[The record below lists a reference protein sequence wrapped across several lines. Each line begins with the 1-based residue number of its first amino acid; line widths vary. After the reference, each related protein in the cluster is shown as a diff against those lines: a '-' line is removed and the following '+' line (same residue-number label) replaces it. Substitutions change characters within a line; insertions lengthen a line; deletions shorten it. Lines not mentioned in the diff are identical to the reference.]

1 MSDTRVIVTFVNDV
15 GPTSMPFNEFVAYRA
30 RRLPSERHL
39 VLSWAPVD
47 ESRLR
52 GGPIED
58 TLRRI
63 TLHDCRGSF
72 RRLARICRRVFQEL
86 RQSGEPVVVH
96 LHQPRSGI
104 LVQAVRATLP
114 WKPPVLFTVHN
125 SFDRYTLPNRVLSTF
140 NYLLAG
146 EITYV
151 SRSSEQ
157 SYPPRLRAARRGH
170 ATAVPNGVDLE
181 RVDATLAALP
191 RTEGPP
197 RAGDSFRLVNVGRF
211 VEQKYP
217 RFLIELLARLPR
229 PFSLTLVGDGPL
241 RPSAEALAR
250 QLGVED
256 RVRFTGVIPR
266 EEVYR
271 ELLEGDLFISGSRW
285 EGLPIAVLEAMALSR
300 PVLLSDIPSHRE
312 IAELGG
318 AVPVLP
324 HDLDAWVRAL
334 GEIAALPP
342 AARAAQGAANRRLV
356 ESALSLERMHQAYT
370 ELYQRLGNG
379 AGPR

>member
-1 MSDTRVIVTFVNDV
+1 
-15 GPTSMPFNEFVAYRA
+15 
-30 RRLPSERHL
+30 
-39 VLSWAPVD
+39 
-47 ESRLR
+47 
-52 GGPIED
+52 
-58 TLRRI
+58 
-63 TLHDCRGSF
+63 
-72 RRLARICRRVFQEL
+72 
-86 RQSGEPVVVH
+86 
-96 LHQPRSGI
+96 
-104 LVQAVRATLP
+104 
-114 WKPPVLFTVHN
+114 
-125 SFDRYTLPNRVLSTF
+125 
-140 NYLLAG
+140 
-146 EITYV
+146 
-151 SRSSEQ
+151 
-157 SYPPRLRAARRGH
+157 
-170 ATAVPNGVDLE
+170 
-181 RVDATLAALP
+181 
-191 RTEGPP
+191 
-197 RAGDSFRLVNVGRF
+197 
-211 VEQKYP
+211 
-217 RFLIELLARLPR
+217 
-229 PFSLTLVGDGPL
+229 
-241 RPSAEALAR
+241 LAR

-356 ESALSLERMHQAYT
+356 ASALSLERMHQAYT